1 MKTGKLIVTLACLV
15 AVGASLGACRED
27 EQGRVL
33 LFKKGV
39 YLGKADTPI
48 SDEARRA
55 MRSRMSRQA
64 AARGLG
70 GGAGAGAGSSLGRP
84 PDVRPPS
91 AKANDAMRQRARRQS
106 GN

>member
-33 LFKKGV
+33 LFNKGV

-48 SDEARRA
+48 TDEARRA
-55 MRSRMSRQA
+55 MRLRTARQA
-64 AARGLG
+64 ASRGIA
-70 GGAGAGAGSSLGRP
+70 GGAGGGGSSLGRP

-91 AKANDAMRQRARRQS
+91 AKSDDAMRQRARRQS

>member
-33 LFKKGV
+33 LFDKGV

-48 SDEARRA
+48 TQEARRA
-55 MRSRMSRQA
+55 IRSRMSRQA
-64 AARGLG
+64 ASRGFG
-70 GGAGAGAGSSLGRP
+70 GGGGGSSLGRP

-91 AKANDAMRQRARRQS
+91 AKLDEAMRQRTRRQS

>member
-33 LFKKGV
+33 LFNKGV

-48 SDEARRA
+48 TEEARRA
-55 MRSRMSRQA
+55 IRSRMSRQA
-64 AARGLG
+64 ASRGLG
-70 GGAGAGAGSSLGRP
+70 GGGGSGLGRP

-91 AKANDAMRQRARRQS
+91 AKPNDALRERARRQS

>member
-33 LFKKGV
+33 LFDKGV

-48 SDEARRA
+48 TEEARRA
-55 MRSRMSRQA
+55 IRSRMSRQA
-64 AARGLG
+64 ASRGFG
-70 GGAGAGAGSSLGRP
+70 GGGGGGGGSSLGRP

-91 AKANDAMRQRARRQS
+91 AKSDDAMRQRTRRQS

>member
-33 LFKKGV
+33 LFNKGV
-39 YLGKADTPI
+39 YLGKTDAPI

-55 MRSRMSRQA
+55 IRSRMSRQA
-64 AARGLG
+64 ASRGLG
-70 GGAGAGAGSSLGRP
+70 GGGGTDSGLGRP
-84 PDVRPPS
+84 PDVKPPS
-91 AKANDAMRQRARRQS
+91 AKPDDALRERARRQS

>member
-33 LFKKGV
+33 LFNKGV

-48 SDEARRA
+48 TEEARRA
-55 MRSRMSRQA
+55 IRSRMSRQA
-64 AARGLG
+64 ASRGLG
-70 GGAGAGAGSSLGRP
+70 GGGGAGGSGLGRP

-91 AKANDAMRQRARRQS
+91 AKPDEAMRERTRRQS

>member
-1 MKTGKLIVTLACLV
+1 MKTGKLITMLACLV

-33 LFKKGV
+33 LFNKGV

-48 SDEARRA
+48 SEEARRNFRTRA
-55 MRSRMSRQA
+55 LRQS
-64 AARGLG
+64 AARGFGQSAG
-70 GGAGAGAGSSLGRP
+70 GGGSGSGRP
-84 PDVRPPS
+84 PDVRPPAS
-91 AKANDAMRQRARRQS
+91 TPIGALRERARRQS